1 MTEKLSPPEDR
12 DFSKL
17 SDHETW
23 KQVKKLD
30 EEHANLVPLS
40 EEDYPVVHGDKR
52 RLMQVLLNL
61 IKNALKFTRA
71 GSINVALAYD
81 IDNQML
87 VGHVRDTGVG
97 IAKRDQA
104 KLFSRFG
111 KLLRT
116 AEMNH
121 EGIGL
126 GLTIVKEIVNR
137 CDGLIDMFSNGEGQ
151 GCTFRFSMRMEAPD
165 KQVEG
170 I

>member
-1 MTEKLSPPEDR
+1 MTEKLSPPEAR

-30 EEHANLVPLS
+30 EEHASLVPLRK
-40 EEDYPVVHGDKR
+40 EDYPVVHGDKR

-61 IKNALKFTRA
+61 IKNALKFTRS

-97 IAKRDQA
+97 IAKQDQA
-104 KLFSRFG
+104 KLF
-111 KLLRT
+111 
-116 AEMNH
+116 
-121 EGIGL
+121 
-126 GLTIVKEIVNR
+126 
-137 CDGLIDMFSNGEGQ
+137 
-151 GCTFRFSMRMEAPD
+151 
-165 KQVEG
+165 
-170 I
+170 